1 MPILSV
7 IECIENQV
15 KAAGWLTNLSV
26 SSKGSNWFQGRI
38 VYTVYTTLKEN
49 MGTDFGL

>member
-1 MPILSV
+1 MAILSV

-15 KAAGWLTNLSV
+15 KAAGWLTKLSV

-38 VYTVYTTLKEN
+38 VYTALKEN
-49 MGTDFGL
+49 VGPDFGL